1 MSAIARYAH
10 ASPDFQDKLAQTK
23 HLIVQAALT
32 LQPLSQASSLG
43 AEDMVITHLLA
54 ATGAQAEVFVLD
66 TGKLHTQTLALIGLI
81 ESRYGRSVQLFG
93 PLPSETEAFEATHGP
108 EAMRRS
114 VALRQQCCALRKV
127 EPLARALA
135 GTRGWLTG
143 LRRGQSHERSQLALM
158 EPDGERTKV
167 NPLAHW
173 STGDVWHFIALESI
187 DYNPLHDQFYP
198 SIGCSPCTRPVAL
211 GQDLRAGRWW
221 WEDAAEHKECG
232 LHRKAPNAPLQTQE
246 AP

>member
-1 MSAIARYAH
+1 MSAIARYAQ

-23 HLIVQAALT
+23 HLIGEAALT

-54 ATGAQAEVFVLD
+54 ATGAQAEIFVLD
-66 TGKLHTQTLALIGLI
+66 TGKLHAQTLALIGLI

-93 PLPSETEAFEATHGP
+93 PLPSAAEAFEATHGP

-135 GTRGWLTG
+135 GKRGWLTG
-143 LRRGQSHERSQLALM
+143 LRRGQSADRSTLAVM
-158 EPDGERTKV
+158 EHDGERTKV

-187 DYNPLHDQFYP
+187 DYNRLHDQFYP
-198 SIGCSPCTRPVAL
+198 SIGCAPCTRTVAL
-211 GQDLRAGRWW
+211 GQDIRAGRWW